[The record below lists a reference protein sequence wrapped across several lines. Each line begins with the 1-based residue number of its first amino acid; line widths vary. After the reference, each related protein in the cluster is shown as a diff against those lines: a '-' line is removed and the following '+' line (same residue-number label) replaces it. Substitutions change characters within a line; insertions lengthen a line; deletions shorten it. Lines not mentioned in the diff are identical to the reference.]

1 MARTKKAEPAKT
13 VKGKGLSPKKKTV
26 VSLKA
31 DPRKASVQ
39 NLNAEEKQLLVDNV
53 MALSR
58 ATRLNGENLAL
69 LIENIENIA
78 SHIVAIEEIVAEM
91 VMVTGVDILRVNRR
105 IRERIAAGTERLGD
119 PSKAIDVAAVLVSAF
134 SRSRS

>member
-1 MARTKKAEPAKT
+1 MARPKKAEPAKA
-13 VKGKGLSPKKKTV
+13 VKGKRPSPQKKTAV
-26 VSLKA
+26 NLKS
-31 DPRKASVQ
+31 DPGKASVQ
-39 NLNAEEKQLLVDNV
+39 NLKGDERQLLVDNV

-69 LIENIENIA
+69 LIENVENIA
-78 SHIVAIEEIVAEM
+78 SHIVALEEIVAEA
-91 VMVTGVDILRVNRR
+91 VMVTGVDIVRVNRR

-134 SRSRS
+134 SRSRL